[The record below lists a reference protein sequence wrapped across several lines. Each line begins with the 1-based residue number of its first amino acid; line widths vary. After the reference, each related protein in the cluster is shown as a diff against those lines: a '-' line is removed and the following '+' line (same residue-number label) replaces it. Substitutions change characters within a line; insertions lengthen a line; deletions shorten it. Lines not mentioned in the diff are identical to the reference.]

1 MSSTTTGRRTLT
13 IRVGVILTAALSILL
28 AFLLTGCSTNGA
40 AGGLIP
46 ETLGRAVSTQSGAA
60 LADANTVTITGVLL
74 IEGGTANYVTT
85 ASGCAGTNGYNDLS
99 EGATATA
106 TSGNGDILGQG
117 YLDGGTVGT
126 NGCALAYT
134 ISGLP
139 AGKDVYMVE
148 VSHRGMLQATK
159 VSDTKYM
166 VLGDIG
172 GN

>member
-1 MSSTTTGRRTLT
+1 MSTTRKRT

-28 AFLLTGCSTNGA
+28 AFLLTGCSTDTSGSA
-40 AGGLIP
+40 IA

-106 TSGNGDILGQG
+106 TAGNGDILGQG

-159 VSDTKYM
+159 VSDSKYV